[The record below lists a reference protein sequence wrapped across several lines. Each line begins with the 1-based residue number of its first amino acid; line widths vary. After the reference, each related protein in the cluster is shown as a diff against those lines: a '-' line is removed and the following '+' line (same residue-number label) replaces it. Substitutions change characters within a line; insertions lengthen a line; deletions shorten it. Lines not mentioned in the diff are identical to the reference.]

1 MVAILHFAIY
11 IRFYR
16 TQNNDDTKE
25 LEKLKHLSM
34 KTQEATSNVAITEKN
49 EQQYVRLQLT
59 KYTSD
64 RCWAFSDKAVA
75 PDIDGFT
82 DEPVVQC

>member
-1 MVAILHFAIY
+1 
-11 IRFYR
+11 
-16 TQNNDDTKE
+16 
-25 LEKLKHLSM
+25 M